1 MWEVKNHPLKRTIYI
16 RMSGFMRE
24 AEMREWAEAYK
35 AATDAYGGGKHLVLA
50 DMRGLK
56 PSEPAVAE
64 IMGRAIGYARARGVV
79 CCAHIS
85 DSTIARLQAARLA
98 RDNAPGDDVTVDVIS
113 LEEAELVLEEARA
126 ELVAAR

>member
-1 MWEVKNHPLKRTIYI
+1 MKNDPEERTIYV

-24 AEMREWAEAYK
+24 DEMKEWAEAYI
-35 AATDAYGGGKHLVLA
+35 AATDTYQGGKHLVLA

-56 PSEPAVAE
+56 PAGPEAAE
-64 IMGRAIGYARARGVV
+64 IMGRAIGYARARGVA

-98 RDNAPGDDVTVDVIS
+98 REAAAGDDVTTDVVS
-113 LEEAELVLEEARA
+113 LEEAERVLEEARA
-126 ELVAAR
+126 RL